1 MLKLAYKKLR
11 QSRTTDIPLEDDE
24 LRDEVE
30 AKPEPSVSHI
40 DDWDATL
47 DDIICFDMT

>member
-1 MLKLAYKKLR
+1 MLRLAYKKLR
-11 QSRTTDIPLEDDE
+11 QSRTIDTEDDE

-30 AKPEPSVSHI
+30 AKPDPAAPHI
-40 DDWDATL
+40 DDWDTSL